1 MRTSGLALA
10 AVLTLAPGIAVAQG
24 SWGNVKSWKGTVTV
38 EATDVQKREGAALTL
53 SATMTYKATGEFTI
67 SDDMLPDGSHMQWPM
82 PSVEAMS
89 DPKRAET
96 VYDRWQSQV
105 VASYEANGLDESR
118 NPFTVRC
125 TADNQQ
131 PAKVGVTVQPTEPK
145 YFFEVSPPKAQFK
158 CSGESGRF
166 PNGRLPQAS
175 FRLTGTR
182 KEPGP
187 VSGTQTFTV
196 GTATIKVTYNMSPS
210 K

>member
-24 SWGNVKSWKGTVTV
+24 SWGNVKTWKGTVTV

-105 VASYEANGLDESR
+105 VVPRSERTGREPESLHGQVHCR
-118 NPFTVRC
+118 
-125 TADNQQ
+125 Q
-131 PAKVGVTVQPTEPK
+131 PAAGPRSVSPSTPTEPK
-145 YFFEVSPPKAQFK
+145 YFVEVSPPMVH
-158 CSGESGRF
+158 SRLGDSGRF

-175 FRLTGTR
+175 
-182 KEPGP
+182 
-187 VSGTQTFTV
+187 SD
-196 GTATIKVTYNMSPS
+196 
-210 K
+210 